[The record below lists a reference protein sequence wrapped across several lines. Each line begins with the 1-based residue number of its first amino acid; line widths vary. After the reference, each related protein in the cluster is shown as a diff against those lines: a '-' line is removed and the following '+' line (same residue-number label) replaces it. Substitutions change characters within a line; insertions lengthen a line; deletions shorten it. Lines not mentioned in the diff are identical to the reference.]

1 MRFLSLGVESCHT
14 YERVMSHIWKS
25 HVTHMKESYCDMTL
39 FPRGSWAWA
48 VLWMRHGWLSH
59 VTHVKESC
67 HTYEKSHG
75 THMKRVM
82 SHIWKSL
89 VTHMKQ
95 SCHTYERVMSHIRKS
110 HVTHINESCHTC
122 DLIVC
127 MKFLSLAVLW
137 MSHIWYVC
145 IYIYT
150 HTKEWCHT
158 HTDDMYVYIYTHI
171 WRSDVTRIHSPV
183 FMRFLSLS
191 SFSWKWFIV
200 VLVPCTCIYIYVY
213 VYKHIWVLLYL

>member
-158 HTDDMYVYIYTHI
+158 HTYRWYV
-171 WRSDVTRIHSPV
+171 
-183 FMRFLSLS
+183 
-191 SFSWKWFIV
+191 
-200 VLVPCTCIYIYVY
+200 CIYIHTHMKEWCHTYTLTCFHEILELKQFFMEVVY
-213 VYKHIWVLLYL
+213 RCACPLYMYIYICVCI